1 MILFEK
7 LLANVAKKPKFVHF
21 EDEFIKNICVTKWG
35 EEGRLSIERAAQI
48 KELGTDFKGKTFGNF
63 KELMLFSSLNGNEM
77 TRTLDEN
84 ISAFMGSNFDTIQLP
99 EGLKVIPHSMFSKSV
114 GKQVII
120 PASVMSCSELVFN
133 NAIIDKLVIM
143 GDNLLEAARYWSLL
157 DMKTKG
163 IYVQAHLVEEYKKT
177 TPWSNYA
184 KFIYPL
190 NELSRL

>member
-21 EDEFIKNICVTKWG
+21 EDELIKNICVTKWG
-35 EEGRLSIERAAQI
+35 ENGRLSLEKAYQI
-48 KELGTDFKGKTFGNF
+48 KELGLDFNGKTFGNF
-63 KELMLFSSLNGNEM
+63 KELALFRSLNGDNKSVF
-77 TRTLDEN
+77 TN
-84 ISAFMGSNFDTIQLP
+84 SHFDTIQLP
-99 EGLKVIPHSMFSKSV
+99 EGLKIAPHSMFRKSV
-114 GKQVII
+114 GKRVIL
-120 PASVMSCSELVFN
+120 PASIESVNELIFHDALIDNIVILSDKVV
-133 NAIIDKLVIM
+133 NAQ
-143 GDNLLEAARYWSLL
+143 RYWCLL
-157 DMKTKG
+157 GMRVKG

>member
-35 EEGRLSIERAAQI
+35 ENGRLSLEKAYQI
-48 KELGTDFKGKTFGNF
+48 KELGLDFNGKTFGNF
-63 KELMLFSSLNGNEM
+63 KELALFRSLKDDNK
-77 TRTLDEN
+77 
-84 ISAFMGSNFDTIQLP
+84 SVFMNSHFDTIQLP
-99 EGLKVIPHSMFSKSV
+99 EGLKIIPHSMFRKSV

-143 GDNLLEAARYWSLL
+143 GDNLLVAARYWSLL
-157 DMKTKG
+157 GMKTKG

-177 TPWSNYA
+177 TPWSSYA
-184 KFIYPL
+184 KIIYSL